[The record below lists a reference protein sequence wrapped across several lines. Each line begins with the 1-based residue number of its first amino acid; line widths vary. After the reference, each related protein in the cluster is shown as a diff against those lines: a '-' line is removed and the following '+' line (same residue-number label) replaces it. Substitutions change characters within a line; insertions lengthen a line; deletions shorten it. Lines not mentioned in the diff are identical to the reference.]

1 MTAATQTV
9 SGGAPAPPGASSDQS
24 PSILGWVFRIIALG
38 LIDAITIWLVYQ
50 MLDDGYFP
58 LAVVLGLVTIWIN
71 VIFLV
76 PRYYPLRWLSPGLAL
91 MILMVVYP
99 ILFTVFVSFTNYGQG
114 HLVTKEVAL
123 DQILAEAY
131 IPPDAVAYQWTAY
144 VNAAGE
150 YMLWMTDPAT
160 GEHFTVTPGG
170 EPVPREGEPPPAVD
184 GYTQI
189 PTNQLLAQLGALS
202 ALTFGVQPDDAYQIS
217 QQQLGVAFHYEP
229 KYTYDAAQDTVTDN
243 QTGTVYKNVA
253 GVYTSD
259 TGQKLSP
266 GSAAWIGPENY
277 VRLFTDP
284 ALRSTFVLVFLW
296 TVIFAFMSVLLT
308 FVLGMFLAIVFD
320 VPEMP
325 AKRLLRSLLLIPY
338 TIPAF
343 VAVPVWVGLLNP
355 QFGVISQAIGAI
367 FGWIPPWFSDP
378 FWAKVG
384 ILMVQLW
391 LGFPYMFLIVTGA
404 LQTLPNDVY
413 EAADLDGANAWHK
426 FQSITLPLLLVT
438 VGPLL
443 VASFAFNF
451 NNFTVI
457 DLYNRGGPPI
467 PNTPTPVGYTDILAT
482 YTYRIAF
489 GSTGRSDYGY
499 ASAITVIIFM
509 ILVVITVFQFRF
521 TNMMEERSK
530 NV

>member
-1 MTAATQTV
+1 
-9 SGGAPAPPGASSDQS
+9 
-24 PSILGWVFRIIALG
+24 
-38 LIDAITIWLVYQ
+38 
-50 MLDDGYFP
+50 
-58 LAVVLGLVTIWIN
+58 
-71 VIFLV
+71 
-76 PRYYPLRWLSPGLAL
+76 
-91 MILMVVYP
+91 
-99 ILFTVFVSFTNYGQG
+99 
-114 HLVTKEVAL
+114 
-123 DQILAEAY
+123 
-131 IPPDAVAYQWTAY
+131 
-144 VNAAGE
+144 
-150 YMLWMTDPAT
+150 MLWMTDPAT

-170 EPVPREGEPPPAVD
+170 EPVPREGEAPPEVD
-184 GYTQI
+184 GYTQV
-189 PTNQLLAQLGALS
+189 PSNQLLAQLGALS
-202 ALTFGVQPDDAYQIS
+202 ALTFGVPPDDAYQIS
-217 QQQLGVAFHYEP
+217 QQQLGVAYRYEP
-229 KYTYDAAQDTVTDN
+229 KYTLRL
-243 QTGTVYKNVA
+243 GA
-253 GVYTSD
+253 GHRHRQPDRHRLQERRRRLHLGHWAEAEPRQRLVD
-259 TGQKLSP
+259 R
-266 GSAAWIGPENY
+266 PENY

-296 TVIFAFMSVLLT
+296 TLVFAFMSVLLT

-355 QFGVISQAIGAI
+355 QFGVISQMIGAV

-378 FWAKVG
+378 YWSKVG

-457 DLYNRGGPPI
+457 DLYNRGGPRFPTR
-467 PNTPTPVGYTDILAT
+467 PRRSATRTSWRPTPTASPSAARAARTMGTP
-482 YTYRIAF
+482 R
-489 GSTGRSDYGY
+489 RS
-499 ASAITVIIFM
+499 
-509 ILVVITVFQFRF
+509 R
-521 TNMMEERSK
+521 
-530 NV
+530 